1 MQLTIPLWIIA
12 IGVAWMASKPWR
24 EQRRKDRAY
33 RRGMEL
39 LYGHP
44 QPAPMPS
51 VPPAPPRRPRAEVI
65 DDWKRGMAVILGVI
79 ACTAPLMAAWGWHH

>member
-1 MQLTIPLWIIA
+1 MHLTIPLWIIA
-12 IGVAWMASKPWR
+12 IGVAWMASKNWR
-24 EQRRKDRAY
+24 DQRRRMRDY

-39 LYGHP
+39 LYGQP

-51 VPPAPPRRPRAEVI
+51 VTTAPPRRPRAEVI

-79 ACTAPLMAAWGWHH
+79 ACTAPLIALLGWRH